1 MMFGHIADGK
11 MTLNDAGNIVQD
23 VWHQIQGHF
32 PNVITDE
39 FIIMPNHIHGILITG
54 VGGMNDGVGGMNDGV
69 GGMNDGVGGMN
80 DGVDRNT
87 DGVDRN
93 IDGVDRNIDGVG
105 RNIDGKGGMTPP
117 LRLLNSIGDNEWCQN
132 RVPTIGQMV
141 GYFKYGSTKK
151 INETRNS
158 GIQKIWQRNY
168 YEHIIRN
175 ESELKQIHKYIQNN
189 PLNWQKNKLY
199 NNP

>member
-23 VWHQIQGHF
+23 AWHQIPGHF

-39 FIIMPNHIHGILITG
+39 FVIMPNHIHGILMTG
-54 VGGMNDGVGGMNDGV
+54 MGGMNNGIGG
-69 GGMNDGVGGMN
+69 
-80 DGVDRNT
+80 
-87 DGVDRN
+87 N
-93 IDGVDRNIDGVG
+93 IDGM
-105 RNIDGKGGMTPP
+105 GGMTPP
-117 LRLLNSIGDNEWCQN
+117 LRSLNSIGDNEWCEN

-141 GYFKYGSTKK
+141 AYFKYGTTKK
-151 INETRNS
+151 INEIHNS

-175 ESELKQIHKYIQNN
+175 QSELAKIHKYIQNN
-189 PLNWQKNKLY
+189 PLNWQTDKFPL
-199 NNP
+199 